1 MNEWGAY
8 LADKKWQKLF
18 GGSLPLVL
26 STKPEP
32 YSIEKTIKWLSQQVA
47 PSLALVSEYDKITQ
61 EDYLAMILNS
71 GEITE
76 RGQQILDD
84 IKNSLK

>member
-1 MNEWGAY
+1 M
-8 LADKKWQKLF
+8 
-18 GGSLPLVL
+18 VL

-47 PSLALVSEYDKITQ
+47 PSLALVSEYDKIVQ

-76 RGQQILDD
+76 RGQQMLDD